1 MSGGYVRQ
9 STTTRLQSDEK
20 GIPTFNVG
28 AVFSPR
34 NLLNDAGP
42 IGAAFEGKYMQEL
55 NAVPEASR
63 GQPHEGAIFPGY
75 LVGNDSVTFR
85 TGRPGYN
92 YTVVS
97 YTWGRW
103 MNADRTLDT
112 PVRGGHWKVPANT
125 LFTRA
130 ELDSAVRNIAGD
142 SNMWVDVL
150 CIPQDDGDPEK
161 AAEIGKQGDIF
172 RSASRAAIWLCSG
185 GDEVLVELC
194 SAVPEQSYLTPPEVI
209 PELVVEA
216 RRRLRMV
223 ADLPRLVPWLTSLWT
238 LQESALRVDAVFY
251 DKQGLPLRHTETGNP
266 IDIRHLI
273 RTIQEIED
281 DLCNL
286 EEQVSAGHIWS
297 PGYTRRSKEYVLA
310 QEDIPLLRE
319 ARRAVE
325 RIGLLELVNMNAV
338 QLLRAAAQR
347 ECQRPHDRVYGIMG
361 AIGVPVP
368 VDYGEDPSRVMDDFI
383 LELHRR
389 IPAEMQCFHRPS
401 GRSSGERKRDWM
413 VDDESTVFGLV
424 RQLAPPP
431 RNVFASIT
439 TEGHLVITNALSLAE
454 QGVEELISRALVQG
468 VLSSFDNDAVA
479 QIFEG
484 DRSPASFGSVDYV
497 EFCRFI
503 LELHTRT
510 KLNLVPLGTLRGMA
524 HLGWKFSYALVGM
537 TGTHPVAGD
546 EMYRRLGI
554 LFTGDELVLSKP
566 RKGQILLQ

>member
-1 MSGGYVRQ
+1 MSGGYVRH
-9 STTTRLQSDEK
+9 SITTRLQSDEK
-20 GIPTFNVG
+20 
-28 AVFSPR
+28 
-34 NLLNDAGP
+34 
-42 IGAAFEGKYMQEL
+42 YMEEL
-55 NAVPEASR
+55 NSAPEASR
-63 GQPHEGAIFPGY
+63 GQPDDGVVFPGY
-75 LVGNDSVTFR
+75 LVGNDGVSFR
-85 TGRPGYN
+85 TERPGYN

-103 MNADRTLDT
+103 MHSDRALDT

-125 LFTRA
+125 LFTRE
-130 ELDSAVRNIAGD
+130 ELDSAVRNIAGG

-150 CIPQDDGDPEK
+150 CIPQDDADPER

-172 RSASRAAIWLCSG
+172 KSASRAAIWLCSG
-185 GDEVLVELC
+185 GDEALIELC

-209 PELVVEA
+209 PELATEA

-223 ADLPRLVPWLTSLWT
+223 ANLPRLVPWLTSLWT

-251 DKQGLPLRHTETGNP
+251 DKQGHALRHMGTGNP
-266 IDIRHLI
+266 IDIRHLL
-273 RTIQEIED
+273 RTLQEIED
-281 DLCNL
+281 DLSDL
-286 EEQVSAGHIWS
+286 EEKVSLGHVWS
-297 PGYTRRSKEYVLA
+297 PGYTRRPKEYVLA
-310 QEDIPLLRE
+310 QEDVPLLRE
-319 ARRAVE
+319 ARRAVD

-368 VDYGEDPSRVMDDFI
+368 VDYGEDPSRVMDAFI

-389 IPAEMQCFHRPS
+389 IPAEMQCFHRPP
-401 GRSSGERKRDWM
+401 GRSRGEQRDWM
-413 VDDESTVFGLV
+413 VDPESTVFGLV

-431 RNVFASIT
+431 REVFASIT
-439 TEGHLVITNALSLAE
+439 DEGHLVIMNALSLTE

-468 VLSSFDNDAVA
+468 VLSSFDNDAVS
-479 QIFEG
+479 QILNG
-484 DRSPASFGSVDYV
+484 DRSSASQGSVDYV

-503 LELHTRT
+503 LELHART
-510 KLNLVPLGTLRGMA
+510 KLNLAPLGTLRGMA
-524 HLGWKFSYALVGM
+524 HLGWKFAYVLVGI

-554 LFTGDELVLSKP
+554 IFTGHELELSKP
-566 RKGQILLQ
+566 RQGQFLLQ